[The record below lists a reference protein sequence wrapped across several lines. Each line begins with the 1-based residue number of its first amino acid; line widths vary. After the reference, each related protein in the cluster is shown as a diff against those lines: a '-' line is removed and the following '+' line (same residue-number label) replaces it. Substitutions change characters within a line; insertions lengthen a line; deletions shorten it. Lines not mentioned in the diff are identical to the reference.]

1 MGGICW
7 GFLEFTVPGEREIP
21 LPEARAWRS
30 IRIRLWLHPGLSPK
44 LGGAQQTPGR
54 AAAASPTPSSPEPES
69 PPAQSPI
76 PSGRFILPETL
87 SSFFDPCSPL
97 LQGLVTSCSTKIHP
111 AAFAK
116 PLPTFPGCQLI
127 LRWKALSNFPLLTSS
142 RAPLM
147 FI

>member
-1 MGGICW
+1 MK
-7 GFLEFTVPGEREIP
+7 F
-21 LPEARAWRS
+21 
-30 IRIRLWLHPGLSPK
+30 WLHPGLLPK

-76 PSGRFILPETL
+76 PPGRFILPEIL
-87 SSFFDPCSPL
+87 SSLFYPRSPL
-97 LQGLVTSCSTKIHP
+97 LQGLVTSCTTKTHP

-127 LRWKALSNFPLLTSS
+127 MRCGKQ
-142 RAPLM
+142 
-147 FI
+147 